1 MQNDIKARLEQA
13 RAEAVKKM
21 QERIVYEE
29 FPYWV
34 YTFDDKIFYVHA
46 AGSRKD
52 DGFRTLAGAI
62 ESIKYQTT

>member
-1 MQNDIKARLEQA
+1 M
-13 RAEAVKKM
+13 KKM

-34 YTFDDKIFYVHA
+34 YTFDDKVFYVHA